1 LSARAV
7 WFGPDD
13 RPLFGWLHTP
23 DTDWAKGGVVLCPT
37 LGVEAMCA
45 HRAMRTLAE
54 ELEAAGFVALRFDYE
69 ATGDSAGSEGEPGTV
84 DAWRRSVGEALALVR
99 AAGAARVAL
108 VGLRIGGTLAA
119 VGAAEDGKVDALVL
133 WDPCVDGRSFVRE
146 QQALKAMSIGDTG
159 TEGVPELDSGAV
171 EILGSVLTPE
181 VVADLAGLRVVQGR
195 RLADRVLVLTRTDRP
210 RPRRLVEA
218 LGTDAEWADAV
229 GQAELVDVLPD
240 DAVLPRATIDHITN
254 WVAEAVGSTAAP
266 VVGVGRAEAR
276 LRADVGVAGVVERP
290 VALGPVGLFGML
302 AEPESGASGPTVV
315 FLNAGLIPHV
325 GPARMWVELARQ
337 FAASGFRSVRVDL
350 SGLGDSPSRPAQRPH
365 MSYPRNAIE
374 DIAGAL
380 ATLSPNDPADALL
393 LGLCAGAYHAIEAGI
408 SIGVRG
414 VCAINPILSF
424 DPPSNWSDAEQTTER
439 QVPQPYSG
447 WIKSLRRF
455 EWLVRFGEHK
465 APPALWWV
473 LDKLGLQA
481 HPARGLAALADRGVP
496 TLLICGVIEARPF
509 ERRAKWAMRQLLRRG
524 TLRFE
529 VLQDSDHTL
538 FGASARARA
547 SRLIVDYVGSFRL
560 RTAPRRHPASL
571 AISPGGRP

>member
-1 LSARAV
+1 MSARAV
-7 WFGPDD
+7 WFGPED

-23 DTDWAKGGVVLCPT
+23 DKDWANGGVVLCPT

-54 ELEAAGFVALRFDYE
+54 ELEAAGYVALRFDYE
-69 ATGDSAGSEGEPGTV
+69 ATGDSAGSDTEPGLV
-84 DAWRRSVGEALALVR
+84 GAWRRSVSEALALVR
-99 AAGAARVAL
+99 AAGAARVAM
-108 VGLRIGGTLAA
+108 VGIRIGGTLAA
-119 VGAAEDGKVDALVL
+119 AGAAEDGAVEALVL

-159 TEGVPELDSGAV
+159 TEGAPELDTGAV

-181 VVADLAGLRVVQGR
+181 VVADLAGLRVVQGC

-218 LGTDAEWADAV
+218 LGTDAEWAEAA

-240 DAVLPRATIDHITN
+240 DAVLPRATIDHITR
-254 WVAEAVGSTAAP
+254 WVAEAIGTVRAPILPVGRSDARL
-266 VVGVGRAEAR
+266 GVG
-276 LRADVGVAGVVERP
+276 AGAVTVVERP
-290 VALGPVGLFGML
+290 VELGPVGLFGML
-302 AEPESGASGPTVV
+302 AEPEGGARGTAVV

-337 FAASGFRSVRVDL
+337 FAASGLRSVRLDL

-365 MSYPRNAIE
+365 MSYPRDAIE

-380 ATLSPNDPADALL
+380 ATLAPDDPTDALL
-393 LGLCAGAYHAIEAGI
+393 IGLCAGAYHAIEAGI

-414 VCAINPILSF
+414 VCAINPILQF
-424 DPPSNWSDAEQTTER
+424 DPPINWADAEQMPER
-439 QVPQPYSG
+439 QVPQPYSR
-447 WIKSLRRF
+447 WIKRLRRF
-455 EWLVRFGEHK
+455 EWLVRFGELK
-465 APPALWWV
+465 APPSLWWV

-496 TLLICGVIEARPF
+496 TLLICGVVEARPF
-509 ERRAKWAMRQLLRRG
+509 ERRAKWAMRDLLRRDV
-524 TLRFE
+524 LRFE

-538 FGASARARA
+538 FGASARVRA
-547 SRLIVDYVGSFRL
+547 SRLIADYVRSSTL
-560 RTAPRRHPASL
+560 RTSGRRDPTPL
-571 AISPGGRP
+571 AISPVGRP